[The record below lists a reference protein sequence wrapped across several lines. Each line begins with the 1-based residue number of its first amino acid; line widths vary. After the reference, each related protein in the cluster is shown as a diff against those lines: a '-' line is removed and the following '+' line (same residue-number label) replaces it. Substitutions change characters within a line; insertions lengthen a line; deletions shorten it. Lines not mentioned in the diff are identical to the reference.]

1 MKYLSGG
8 LHRTARYDIL
18 VHPKPKTHLKV
29 VMQRISGDDR
39 TCVAFTLVV
48 IPVRLSIPACTLL
61 VLRSLFTVI
70 AERGETEP
78 PNHSARH
85 KTSMLAA
92 PG

>member
-1 MKYLSGG
+1 
-8 LHRTARYDIL
+8 
-18 VHPKPKTHLKV
+18 
-29 VMQRISGDDR
+29 MQRISGDDR

-48 IPVRLSIPACTLL
+48 IPVRLSIPACALL

-92 PG
+92 PGYLFPGIGIQATAVILAFETSLII